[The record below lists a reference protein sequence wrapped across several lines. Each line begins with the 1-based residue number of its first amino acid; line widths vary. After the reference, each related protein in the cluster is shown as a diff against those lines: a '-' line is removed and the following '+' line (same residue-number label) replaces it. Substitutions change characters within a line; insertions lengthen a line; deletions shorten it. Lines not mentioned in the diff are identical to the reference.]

1 MTITTDGALISAC
14 LIGLSCRYDGRRA
27 RRQLQEHLIALL
39 GLRLI
44 PVCPEQLGGLSTPR
58 EPMGIVSGDGYA
70 VLAGKARVITA
81 SGLDCTAALVR
92 GSQEVLFLARRLGVN
107 QFVGQRGSPSCCCGL
122 VSKTPFG
129 HAPVTP
135 GVGVCAALLRQS
147 LIQAIDVEVFER
159 GFQGTPG

>member
-1 MTITTDGALISAC
+1 
-14 LIGLSCRYDGRRA
+14 
-27 RRQLQEHLIALL
+27 
-39 GLRLI
+39 
-44 PVCPEQLGGLSTPR
+44 
-58 EPMGIVSGDGYA
+58 MGIVSGDGYA

-107 QFVGQRGSPSCCCGL
+107 QFIGQRGSPSCCCGL

-147 LIQAIDVEVFER
+147 LIQTIDVEVFER
-159 GFQGTPG
+159 GIQGTSG